1 MSSQFCEHGN
11 LRRTCVQCRS
21 EAVRVAEERA
31 ASNRARGESREQTW
45 MERPTLTFPWQNQAF
60 DAWKSGGRSGL
71 VALSPGLPLGD
82 LPYAVIADLLQTS
95 RSTNVLVATAAG
107 EADKVHADLEHRFG
121 LAPSRLIDH
130 HFLEPREEGTLL
142 VADLEELRT
151 VDLASWGR
159 FASTGLFVLLDADGV
174 GPQLGQVLL
183 ESPFSSRFC
192 VSRQPSAMDLLV
204 SRPWAPGFGPLQ
216 YRMTEAEARDMG
228 VLPRIHYRLHVEMLR
243 PEGKDRGPEGPWD
256 PTDVPTRVPSV
267 AATPFVRGKARD
279 VAIRRAKEDA
289 RLLVLHEGAPIREA
303 DVTVPLDELPT
314 SYDTPPTGWLLAD
327 PSAGVRDLLRIA
339 TTAYKA
345 SGNTAGA
352 VEDVVVLP
360 VPADLCRAPPWD
372 ERWRATARQLDRVAV
387 ALLLAEDPQEVLP
400 PEDLETLVGVA
411 LALRGMPADDLH
423 RIQPVVADAA
433 QAAHAGERVAPDR
446 VRGAARSYGGLA
458 AALLVAAQT
467 GPADLLRIAHP
478 GFTPTVPDL
487 PHPALYDARRHG
499 WRGRAFKALA
509 DAARGGD
516 VVTAWGRYPELRF
529 VFPSSLLLE
538 VATAYCRRHRVKGPL
553 DDHDLKPIRD
563 RTQVAEGDRGQA
575 TATLK
580 EWADALQLAE
590 KHERD
595 YLADLHARQPER
607 ERRREGMALPSLTV
621 KHRDRDHVT
630 FESKSGRFPATNIS
644 PGCEVSIVEQGDR
657 NEIARGL
664 VSKIGTRQLTIEFA
678 DMPPGRFPKQV
689 TVNLTF
695 DAKVFEAYESAI
707 RGAQRAM
714 GSQDAV
720 DDGPDGLLRT
730 ALLGEVA
737 GKDEP
742 QHLDLAS
749 LTDSQK
755 EAIDAVLS
763 GGRVRLVHGP
773 PGTGKTHT
781 LTHLAMALTR
791 AGHSVLVTADS
802 NAAVDNLVVGLRRN
816 GALAV
821 RVAHA
826 PNLRDPAAEACRI
839 DPMEAPPFVRWA
851 AEQGIVV
858 ATTNYGAFRYLDRP
872 GSMNP
877 FVFDYV
883 VHDEAGQ
890 STAPSSLAAVMRG
903 RRLVLAGDPLQLP
916 PTVVSMDAKEAG
928 LDVTLFERIEDL
940 TGKERT
946 RMLRTQFRSV
956 EPIMAFSNRRFY
968 EGLIETA
975 PTAGDQDT
983 LPDLPPSAFLH
994 VTGKENPR
1002 QRNGSISNDFEVE
1015 AVVTVVDQL
1024 RTTLQEKGW
1033 TLAVLTPYQ
1042 AQRERLRR
1050 RLGDVEVSTVDGAQG
1065 REWDVVLYSA
1075 VRSNPQHRLGFLSDE
1090 RRLNVAATRAKRNFL
1105 LIGDERTLSD
1115 NAAFKE
1121 LLDATE
1127 KVRIEYPRPQQTQ
1140 ARGRGVPKAPKRRRR
1155 GRRGK
1160 RRGGGRPKPGSD
1172 GSDGKGEGPD
1182 RDAGPGGGPKGHGR
1196 RRRRRPKGRDRSEE
1210 DPKREG
1216 GGRSKSG
1223 AGGEKGGPERGGDKE
1238 GGSGKAPSA
1247 NQCAATTRSGA
1258 RCRNKAAPGS
1268 DRCRRHQG

>member
-31 ASNRARGESREQTW
+31 ASNRARGESREQEW

-82 LPYAVIADLLQTS
+82 LPYAVVADLLQAN
-95 RSTNVLVATAAG
+95 RSTNVLIATAAG
-107 EADKVHADLEHRFG
+107 EADRVHAELEHRFG
-121 LAPSRLIDH
+121 LAPTRLIDH
-130 HFLEPREEGTLL
+130 HFLEPRDEGSLV

-183 ESPFSSRFC
+183 QAPFSSRFC

-216 YRMTEAEARDMG
+216 YRMMEAEARDMG
-228 VLPRIHYRLHVEMLR
+228 ILPRIRYRLHVEMLR
-243 PEGKDRGPEGPWD
+243 PEGRDRGAEGPWD
-256 PTDVPTRVPSV
+256 PTDVPTRVPPV

-279 VAIRRAKEDA
+279 VAIRRAKDDPK
-289 RLLVLHEGAPIREA
+289 LLVLHEGAPVREA
-303 DVTVPLDELPT
+303 DVTVPLGDLPST
-314 SYDTPPTGWLLAD
+314 YETPPTGWLLAD

-345 SGNTAGA
+345 TGEAGH

-372 ERWRATARQLDRVAV
+372 ERWRSTARQLDRVAV
-387 ALLLAEDPQEVLP
+387 ALLLAEDPGAVMP

-411 LALRGMPADDLH
+411 LALRGIPADDLH
-423 RIQPVVADAA
+423 RVGPVVAEAAEAA
-433 QAAHAGERVAPDR
+433 QAGRRIAPEQVRAAGRA
-446 VRGAARSYGGLA
+446 YGGLA

-467 GPADLLRIAHP
+467 GPADLLRLAHP

-553 DDHDLKPIRD
+553 DDQDLKPVRD
-563 RTQVAEGDRGQA
+563 HTTIADGDRDQA
-575 TATLK
+575 AATLK
-580 EWADALQLAE
+580 EWADALRLAE

-595 YLADLHARQPER
+595 YLSDMHARQPER
-607 ERRREGMALPSLTV
+607 ERRREGVALPSLTV
-621 KHRDRDHVT
+621 KHRDRDHIT

-644 PGCEVSIVEQGDR
+644 PGCEVSIVGQGDR
-657 NEIARGL
+657 KELGRGL
-664 VSKIGTRQLTIEFA
+664 VSKIGTRQVTVECP
-678 DMPPGRFPKQV
+678 DGPPDRLPKHV

-695 DAKVFEAYESAI
+695 DAKVFEAYESALG
-707 RGAQRAM
+707 GAQRAL
-714 GSQDAV
+714 GSKEAV

-730 ALLGEVA
+730 ALLGETP

-742 QHLDLAS
+742 QRLELPG
-749 LTDSQK
+749 LTESQQ

-816 GALAV
+816 GALVV

-872 GSMNP
+872 GSMSP
-877 FVFDYV
+877 FLFDYV

-928 LDVTLFERIEDL
+928 LDVTLFERIEAL
-940 TGKERT
+940 TGKDRT

-956 EPIMAFSNRRFY
+956 ESIMAFSNRRFY
-968 EGLIETA
+968 DGLIETA
-975 PTAGDQDT
+975 PSAADQET
-983 LPDLPPSAFLH
+983 LPDLPPSSFLH

-1015 AVVTVVDQL
+1015 AVVAAVDRL

-1115 NAAFKE
+1115 NEAFHQ
-1121 LLDATE
+1121 LLAETQ
-1127 KVRIEYPRPQQTQ
+1127 KVRIEYPRPEQTQ
-1140 ARGRGVPKAPKRRRR
+1140 ARGRGVPKGPKRRRR
-1155 GRRGK
+1155 RSGRH
-1160 RRGGGRPKPGSD
+1160 
-1172 GSDGKGEGPD
+1172 GKGPQ
-1182 RDAGPGGGPKGHGR
+1182 GGPKGRSDGDGGR
-1196 RRRRRPKGRDRSEE
+1196 RSGKNGRRGRGGRRP
-1210 DPKREG
+1210 PKD
-1216 GGRSKSG
+1216 GGRPDKPSKDPAAPSG
-1223 AGGEKGGPERGGDKE
+1223 PAEAKGDSSQDSPRDASRGGSRGDPHD
-1238 GGSGKAPSA
+1238 GPRDGPAPKPP
-1247 NQCAATTRSGA
+1247 QCSATTHSGS
-1258 RCRNKAAPGS
+1258 RCRNRAASGS
-1268 DRCRRHQG
+1268 DRCRRHQ